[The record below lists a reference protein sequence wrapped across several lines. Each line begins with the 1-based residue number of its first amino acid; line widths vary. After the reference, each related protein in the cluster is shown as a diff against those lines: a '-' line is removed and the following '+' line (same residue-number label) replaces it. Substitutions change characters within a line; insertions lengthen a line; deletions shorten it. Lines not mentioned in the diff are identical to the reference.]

1 MFNLGQNRRVPTV
14 LFRDVA
20 WCWWTQPRATRI
32 GDRLYVGGI
41 DSNGAVVAATRSL
54 SDGTVRRTVLARVES
69 DDHNNPALVVD
80 AERTPLAF
88 YSRHDVDNALRYRIG
103 EIPLEISAWEAER
116 RLEFAGITTYAQA
129 HARGDEIHLF
139 TRVAD
144 TKWGYAR
151 SLDWA
156 RNWDGPADFLS
167 LETDQETYMPTA
179 LLPDGR
185 TLRVAV
191 AGHPKNYEQRPWH
204 EIRACVVDLATGD
217 VTLPS
222 DPGARANLRSGAGL
236 PLCGADLELVHR
248 AAPGRTL
255 NLFDVSDGDPFEVA
269 FVSKVS
275 GDDTTLE
282 ACYHVARAQ
291 GGAWTVE
298 EVAPAG
304 GIFGYIDAGFYVGG
318 IAFPHDTPG
327 GQAYLSRED
336 GGIWHLERRDR
347 TAEGTWSSIP
357 VFEPSATRIVRP
369 WPVRNPDPAVEILAL
384 ALERYDDSYM
394 ETVSHLVGGAV

>member
-1 MFNLGQNRRVPTV
+1 MFNLGQNGRVPTV

-88 YSRHDVDNALRYRIG
+88 YSRHDADNALRYRIG
-103 EIPLEISAWEAER
+103 ETPLEISAWEAER
-116 RLEFAGITTYAQA
+116 RLEFDGITTYAQA

-151 SLDWA
+151 SPDWA

-275 GDDTTLE
+275 GDDATLE

-347 TAEGTWSSIP
+347 TAAGTWSSIP